1 MEQALEHF
9 FSELHWGL
17 LGLVIALSLGVLGK
31 AADWLVDE
39 AVALSEKSGI
49 PKVVIGATVVSLGTT
64 MPEAAVSVFAAIQGS
79 PGLALGN
86 AVGSIICDTGLI
98 LGLACLIAPLKLSR
112 KIVNRQGWIQF
123 FAGVLL
129 VAACFPF
136 ANPGAVFETGGTLPQ
151 LVGFAFLAAL
161 GVYLWLSVRWARD
174 DSGEVA
180 VEGHEG
186 DVG

>member
-64 MPEAAVSVFAAIQGS
+64 MPEAAVSVFAAIQEVR
-79 PGLALGN
+79 A
-86 AVGSIICDTGLI
+86 
-98 LGLACLIAPLKLSR
+98 SR
-112 KIVNRQGWIQF
+112 W
-123 FAGVLL
+123 AT
-129 VAACFPF
+129 P
-136 ANPGAVFETGGTLPQ
+136 
-151 LVGFAFLAAL
+151 
-161 GVYLWLSVRWARD
+161 SVRSSATPVSSS
-174 DSGEVA
+174 DSPA
-180 VEGHEG
+180 
-186 DVG
+186 